1 MTTTIGGKSSDNVFK
16 KMHSMVWGDL
26 PALLPTM
33 PVIAIGWS
41 LMSGADSAAS
51 TILPIIAMSLIMAS
65 LGWAFSIVRQAANQ
79 SQSTSPGT
87 TVGPRRHFATA
98 ARAGCFGLVV
108 GGAIS
113 SMAFAQIAM
122 ENGAPV
128 EVLMAGQIGSGVLLL
143 LAFSLL
149 PVALLR
155 SAERDEGDFS
165 FYELVGALA
174 RSPKILFHGVCV
186 TATFISVGVVF
197 GPIVMGGIAPYITAS
212 YAVALEPLRPSR

>member
-1 MTTTIGGKSSDNVFK
+1 MTTTIGGKSSDNVLK
-16 KMHSMVWGDL
+16 TIHSIVWDNL
-26 PALLPTM
+26 PALLPTL
-33 PVIAIGWS
+33 PVIALSWS
-41 LMSGADSAAS
+41 LMSATNLAAS
-51 TILPIIAMSLIMAS
+51 PILPMIAMSLIMAS

-143 LAFSLL
+143 LAFALL
-149 PVALLR
+149 PAALLR
-155 SAERDEGDFS
+155 SAEKDRGDPS
-165 FYELVGALA
+165 FYELVGTLS
-174 RSPKILFHGVCV
+174 RSPKILFHGACV
-186 TATFISVGVVF
+186 TASFISVGVVF